1 MYSRVYSHNNS
12 NIHYASNARYWTRRR
27 VGSNRSKNSI
37 EYSVSVIFLGR
48 GDREHC
54 FQVHFIILH
63 SLNPQVIFTLSFK
76 LLPQVTE
83 AEEGQRAK
91 GKGREQEQEQA

>member
-1 MYSRVYSHNNS
+1 MYSRVHSHNNS
-12 NIHYASNARYWTRRR
+12 NIRYASNARYWTRRR
-27 VGSNRSKNSI
+27 VGSNRYENSI

-48 GDREHC
+48 GDREHYC

-63 SLNPQVIFTLSFK
+63 SLNPKSTVIFTLSFK

-83 AEEGQRAK
+83 AEE
-91 GKGREQEQEQA
+91 E

>member
-1 MYSRVYSHNNS
+1 MQG
-12 NIHYASNARYWTRRR
+12 NARYWTRRR

-37 EYSVSVIFLGR
+37 EYSVSVIFLGG

-63 SLNPQVIFTLSFK
+63 YLNPKSTVIFTLSFK